1 MIIDQ
6 NQLSANI
13 AVKIQIC
20 YKDTINLID
29 LIIFA
34 YKIPITMFFNT
45 PVELPC
51 GTLDISH
58 RSRLMLIG
66 SCFAGNIGAAL
77 LDNKFNVD
85 VNPFGVQ
92 YNPLSIATVLSRIVD
107 GRPFDDS
114 SPELFGHNGKW
125 HSILH
130 HSDFSR
136 NSKEELIEGI
146 NHRLLKAHCNIGQCD
161 IIIIT
166 LGTAY
171 AYTRNSDNC
180 VAGNCHKLPGNC
192 FTRSL
197 LSIEDITGSLQSVM
211 QRIVTINPKV
221 KFIFTVSPIR
231 HLRDGAH
238 DNQKSKAT
246 LLLAID
252 RLAELFP
259 QNTAYFPSYEIMMDE
274 LRDYRFYADDM
285 LHPSTKAIG
294 YIWECFDKCY
304 FGEATRKLNTRTAEI
319 TRGLA
324 HRPFDPDAEAYRQFV
339 AQLLKKIEAIEKE
352 HPYIDFENEKR
363 QCNTLLNR

>member
-1 MIIDQ
+1 
-6 NQLSANI
+6 
-13 AVKIQIC
+13 
-20 YKDTINLID
+20 
-29 LIIFA
+29 
-34 YKIPITMFFNT
+34 MFFTT
-45 PVELPC
+45 PVELPR
-51 GTLDISH
+51 GARPISH
-58 RSRLMLIG
+58 ESRLMLIG

-107 GRPFDDS
+107 GKPFDS
-114 SPELFGHNGKW
+114 NSPELFEHNGKW

-136 NSKEELIEGI
+136 DSKELLIAGI
-146 NHRLLKAHCNIGQCD
+146 NERLLKAHNAIVACD
-161 IIIIT
+161 TIIIT

-171 AYTRNSDNC
+171 AYTRNSDNA
-180 VAGNCHKLPGNC
+180 VAGNCHKQPGNL

-197 LSIEDITGSLQSVM
+197 LGIDEITERLQAVM
-211 QRIVTINPKV
+211 RRIIAANPKV
-221 KFIFTVSPIR
+221 RFIFTVSPIR

-252 RLAELFP
+252 RIVEALP

-285 LHPSTKAIG
+285 LHPSAKAIG

-304 FGEATRKLNTRTAEI
+304 FNDATRALNAKTGEI
-319 TRGLA
+319 ARGLA
-324 HRPFDPDAEAYRQFV
+324 HRPFDPQSQGYIRFME
-339 AQLLKKIEAIEKE
+339 QLLQKIEAIEKE

-363 QCNTLLNR
+363 ECNTLLNR

>member
-1 MIIDQ
+1 MIF
-6 NQLSANI
+6 
-13 AVKIQIC
+13 
-20 YKDTINLID
+20 T
-29 LIIFA
+29 
-34 YKIPITMFFNT
+34 TH
-45 PVELPC
+45 VELPC

-58 RSRLMLIG
+58 KSRMLLIG
-66 SCFAGNIGAAL
+66 SCFAGNIGTVL
-77 LDNKFNVD
+77 LANKFNVD

-107 GRPFDDS
+107 GTPFDKA
-114 SPELFGHNGKW
+114 SPELFEHGGKW

-130 HSDFSR
+130 HSDFSH
-136 NSKEELIEGI
+136 SDKEGLINGI
-146 NHRLLKAHCNIGQCD
+146 NGRLLKAHSTIGKCD
-161 IIIIT
+161 VIIIT

-171 AYTRNSDNC
+171 AYTRNSDNI

-197 LSIEDITGSLQSVM
+197 LGIEEITYRLKSVM
-211 QRIVTINPKV
+211 QQIIDINRNV

-252 RLAELFP
+252 RITEALPE
-259 QNTAYFPSYEIMMDE
+259 NTAYFPSYEIMMDE

-285 LHPSTKAIG
+285 LHPSAKAIE
-294 YIWECFDKCY
+294 YIWEAFDKCY
-304 FGEATRKLNTRTAEI
+304 FSEATRRVNTRTAEI
-319 TRGLA
+319 ARGLA
-324 HRPFDPDAEAYRQFV
+324 HRPFDPAAPAYGQFI
-339 AQLLKKIEAIEKE
+339 AQLLQKIEAIEKE

>member
-1 MIIDQ
+1 M
-6 NQLSANI
+6 
-13 AVKIQIC
+13 K
-20 YKDTINLID
+20 

-34 YKIPITMFFNT
+34 YKIPFTMFFTT

-51 GTLDISH
+51 GTFEISH
-58 RSRLMLIG
+58 RSRLLLVG

-77 LDNKFNVD
+77 LDKKFNVD
-85 VNPFGVQ
+85 INPFGVQ
-92 YNPLSIATVLSRIVD
+92 YNPLSIATVLTRIVD
-107 GRPFDDS
+107 GTPFGDD
-114 SPELFGHNGKW
+114 SPELFEHNGKW

-136 NSKEELIEGI
+136 DSRETLIECI
-146 NHRLLKAHCNIGQCD
+146 NNRLLMAHDAIGGCNT
-161 IIIIT
+161 IIVT

-171 AYTRNSDNC
+171 AYTRNSDNA
-180 VAGNCHKLPGNC
+180 VVGNCHKLPGNC

-197 LSIEDITGSLQSVM
+197 LSIEEITERLSM
-211 QRIVTINPKV
+211 AMRRIIAINPGV
-221 KFIFTVSPIR
+221 RFIFTVSPIR

-246 LLLAID
+246 LLLAIE
-252 RLAELFP
+252 RIMQAFP
-259 QNTAYFPSYEIMMDE
+259 GNANYFPSYEIMMDE

-285 LHPSTKAIG
+285 LHPSAKAIE
-294 YIWECFDKCY
+294 YIWECFDRCY
-304 FGEATRKLNTRTAEI
+304 FGEGTRRLNTRTAEI

-324 HRPFDPDAEAYRQFV
+324 HRPFDPQAEGYRLFIT
-339 AQLLKKIEAIEKE
+339 QLLQKIEVIEKE

>member
-1 MIIDQ
+1 MK
-6 NQLSANI
+6 LF
-13 AVKIQIC
+13 
-20 YKDTINLID
+20 
-29 LIIFA
+29 IFA
-34 YKIPITMFFNT
+34 YKIPITMIFST

-51 GTLDISH
+51 GILDITH
-58 RSRLMLIG
+58 KSRMLLIG

-77 LDNKFNVD
+77 LDRKFNVD

-92 YNPLSIATVLSRIVD
+92 YNPLSIATVLSRIAD
-107 GRPFDDS
+107 GTPFDDN
-114 SPELFGHNGKW
+114 SPELFEHNGKW

-136 NSKEELIEGI
+136 GSKEQLIEGI
-146 NHRLLKAHCNIGQCD
+146 NERLQKAHNAIAGCD
-161 IIIIT
+161 VIIIT

-171 AYTRNSDNC
+171 AYTRNSDNS

-197 LSIEDITGSLQSVM
+197 LGIEDICDKLQAVM
-211 QRIVTINPKV
+211 RRIIAINPGV
-221 KFIFTVSPIR
+221 KFMFTVSPIR

-252 RLAELFP
+252 RISGAMP
-259 QNTAYFPSYEIMMDE
+259 QNTTYFPSYEIMMDE

-285 LHPSTKAIG
+285 LHPSAKAIE

-304 FGEATRKLNTRTAEI
+304 FNQATRLLNTKTAEI
-319 TRGLA
+319 ARGLA
-324 HRPFDPDAEAYRQFV
+324 HRPFDPEADAYRQFV
-339 AQLLKKIEAIEKE
+339 KQLSTKIEAIEKE

>member
-1 MIIDQ
+1 M
-6 NQLSANI
+6 L
-13 AVKIQIC
+13 
-20 YKDTINLID
+20 
-29 LIIFA
+29 
-34 YKIPITMFFNT
+34 FNT

-51 GTLDISH
+51 GTLEITHKSK
-58 RSRLMLIG
+58 LMLIG

-77 LDNKFNVD
+77 LEKKFNVD

-92 YNPLSIATVLSRIVD
+92 YNPLSIATILSRIVD
-107 GRPFDDS
+107 GTPFAEN
-114 SPELFGHNGKW
+114 SPELFEHNGKW

-136 NSKEELIEGI
+136 DSRRELTECI
-146 NHRLLKAHCNIGQCD
+146 NKRLSAAHNAIGECD
-161 IIIIT
+161 TIIIT

-171 AYTRNSDNC
+171 AYTRNSDNT

-197 LSIEDITGSLQSVM
+197 LGIEDITERMQSVM
-211 QRIVTINPKV
+211 QHIIALNPGV

-252 RLAELFP
+252 RITEALP

-285 LHPSTKAIG
+285 LHPSTKAIE

-304 FGEATRKLNTRTAEI
+304 FNEATRKLNTKTTEI
-319 TRGLA
+319 ARGLA
-324 HRPFDPDAEAYRQFV
+324 HRPFDPDAAAYKQFV
-339 AQLLKKIEAIEKE
+339 TQLLKKIEDIEKE

>member
-1 MIIDQ
+1 
-6 NQLSANI
+6 
-13 AVKIQIC
+13 
-20 YKDTINLID
+20 
-29 LIIFA
+29 
-34 YKIPITMFFNT
+34 MFFTT

-58 RSRLMLIG
+58 RSRLLLIG

-77 LDNKFNVD
+77 LDRKFNVD

-107 GRPFDDS
+107 GTLFDDC

-136 NSKEELIEGI
+136 DSKEQLIEAI
-146 NHRLLKAHCNIGQCD
+146 NERLLKAHNAIAGCD
-161 IIIIT
+161 TIILT

-171 AYTRNSDNC
+171 AYTRSSDNA
-180 VAGNCHKLPGNC
+180 VAGNCHKLPASC

-197 LSIEDITGSLQSVM
+197 LGIEDIVERLTAVM
-211 QRIVTINPKV
+211 QRIIAINPKV

-252 RLAELFP
+252 RIAEALP
-259 QNTAYFPSYEIMMDE
+259 GNTAYFPSYEIMMDE

-285 LHPSTKAIG
+285 LHPSAKAIE
-294 YIWECFDKCY
+294 YIWESFDKCY
-304 FGEATRKLNTRTAEI
+304 FNDATRVLNVKTSEI
-319 TRGLA
+319 ARGLA
-324 HRPFDPDAEAYRQFV
+324 HRPFDPQSQGYIRFIE
-339 AQLLKKIEAIEKE
+339 QLLQKIEAIEKE
-352 HPYIDFENEKR
+352 HPYIDFEKEKR
-363 QCNTLLNR
+363 QCYTLLDR

>member
-1 MIIDQ
+1 M
-6 NQLSANI
+6 
-13 AVKIQIC
+13 
-20 YKDTINLID
+20 
-29 LIIFA
+29 
-34 YKIPITMFFNT
+34 MFFTT
-45 PVELPC
+45 PVGLPC

-58 RSRLMLIG
+58 RSKLMLIG

-77 LDNKFNVD
+77 LDKKFNAD
-85 VNPFGVQ
+85 INPFGVQ

-107 GRPFDDS
+107 GTPFDMH
-114 SPELFGHNGKW
+114 SPELFEHNGKW

-136 NSKEELIEGI
+136 DSKEQLIDCI
-146 NHRLLKAHCNIGQCD
+146 NERLLKAHNAIATCD
-161 IIIIT
+161 VIIIT

-171 AYTRNSDNC
+171 AYTRNSDNA
-180 VAGNCHKLPGNC
+180 VAGNCHKLPASC

-197 LSIEDITGSLQSVM
+197 LGVEEIAETLQSAI
-211 QRIVTINPKV
+211 QRIMAINPKV

-238 DNQKSKAT
+238 DNQKSKGT

-252 RLAELFP
+252 RITEALSGS
-259 QNTAYFPSYEIMMDE
+259 TTYFPSYEIMMDE

-285 LHPSTKAIG
+285 LHPSAKAIE

-304 FGEATRKLNTRTAEI
+304 FNDATRALNAKTSEI

-324 HRPFDPDAEAYRQFV
+324 HRPFDPQSPGYTRFIE
-339 AQLLKKIEAIEKE
+339 QLMQKIEAIGKE
-352 HPYIDFENEKR
+352 HPYIDFENEKKK
-363 QCNTLLNR
+363 CNTLLDR

>member
-1 MIIDQ
+1 MIF
-6 NQLSANI
+6 
-13 AVKIQIC
+13 
-20 YKDTINLID
+20 T
-29 LIIFA
+29 
-34 YKIPITMFFNT
+34 T

-58 RSRLMLIG
+58 KSRLMLIG

-77 LDNKFNVD
+77 LDKKFNAD
-85 VNPFGVQ
+85 INPFGVQ

-107 GRPFDDS
+107 GTPFDGN
-114 SPELFGHNGKW
+114 SPELFEHNGKW

-136 NSKEELIEGI
+136 DSKEALIEGI
-146 NHRLLKAHCNIGQCD
+146 NERLMKAHKAIAGCNV
-161 IIIIT
+161 IIIT

-171 AYTRNSDNC
+171 AYTRNSDNS
-180 VAGNCHKLPGNC
+180 VAGNCHKLPASC

-197 LSIEDITGSLQSVM
+197 LGIEEICGRLQGVM
-211 QRIVTINPKV
+211 QRIMALNPEV
-221 KFIFTVSPIR
+221 EFLFTVSPIR

-252 RLAELFP
+252 RIAEAMP

-285 LHPSTKAIG
+285 LHPSAKAIE

-304 FGEATRKLNTRTAEI
+304 FNDATRALNAKTGKIA
-319 TRGLA
+319 RGLA
-324 HRPFDPDAEAYRQFV
+324 HRPFDPQSPGYARFIE
-339 AQLLKKIEAIEKE
+339 QLMQKIEAIEKE

-363 QCNTLLNR
+363 QCNILLDR